1 MFMPPLLV
9 KQVLFNDS
17 QDRVFYFAIFIAE
30 REDGESICVY
40 VTYLHL
46 VKFELIY

>member
-1 MFMPPLLV
+1 MFMPHLLV

-17 QDRVFYFAIFIAE
+17 QDYFVIFIAE
-30 REDGESICVY
+30 REDGESICIY